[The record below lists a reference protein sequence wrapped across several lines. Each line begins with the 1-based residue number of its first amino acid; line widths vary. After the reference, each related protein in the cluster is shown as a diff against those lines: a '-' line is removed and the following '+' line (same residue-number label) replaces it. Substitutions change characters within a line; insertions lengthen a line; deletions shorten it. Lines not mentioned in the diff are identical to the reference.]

1 MLSLR
6 LTFLVIKLKVV
17 DLKVVDLKVDLKSLR
32 LVNLTGFHLWRL
44 TPNGGECEMV
54 GHFLKTR
61 LVDDYQSNN
70 KDILGQMTQKTQQ
83 SNKG

>member
-44 TPNGGECEMV
+44 TPYGGECEMV
-54 GHFLKTR
+54 GHFL
-61 LVDDYQSNN
+61 LVDHYQSNN
-70 KDILGQMTQKTQQ
+70 KDILGQMTQTTQQ
-83 SNKG
+83 SNMG